1 MADAAEIPQV
11 PAPARPDDLIAA
23 RSARPSRSLPAALV
37 ATARPKQWVKNVL
50 VVAAPAAAGVLN
62 EGSAIFDTF
71 VAFVAFCL
79 AASGTYF
86 LNDAFDVEADRLHA
100 RKRFRPIAAGEVPVR
115 TAQLCGVVLIL
126 CGIGIGF
133 LTGWKLPVVITTYI
147 VFTTTYSAWLKHVAV
162 VDLGMVAAGF
172 VLRLIA
178 GAVAVDVPI
187 SVWFFIVGSF
197 GSLFMVAG
205 KRHAE
210 HLDLGV
216 ERAGHRPTLSE
227 YSLEYLGYV
236 RSVASGVAM
245 VGYCLWAF
253 EKSTGIAGV
262 PWYELSI
269 VPFVLAILRY
279 ALLVE
284 RGEGGAPEEIV
295 LRDRPLQVMGVLW
308 ALTVGIGLYVA

>member
-1 MADAAEIPQV
+1 MADAAELPQAPAAPRASDPEP
-11 PAPARPDDLIAA
+11 PAPAA
-23 RSARPSRSLPAALV
+23 RSRTRALV
-37 ATARPKQWVKNVL
+37 AEARPRQWVKNVL
-50 VVAAPAAAGVLN
+50 VVAAPAAAGVLG
-62 EGSAIFDTF
+62 EGEVLFDTA

-100 RKRFRPIAAGEVPVR
+100 KKRLRPIAAGDLSVR
-115 TAQLCGVVLIL
+115 TAQVVGTVLLLAGVGV
-126 CGIGIGF
+126 GF
-133 LTGWKLPVVITTYI
+133 LTGWRLPVVVGIYI
-147 VFTTTYSAWLKHVAV
+147 VFTTAYSAWLKHVAV

-172 VLRLIA
+172 LLRLIG

-187 SVWFFIVGSF
+187 SVWFLIVGGF

-216 ERAGHRPTLSE
+216 ERAGHRATLSE
-227 YSLEYLGYV
+227 YSVEYLGYV
-236 RSVASGVAM
+236 RSVASGVTM
-245 VGYCLWAF
+245 VAYCLWAF
-253 EKSTGIAGV
+253 DTAIHETGIV
-262 PWYELSI
+262 WFEISTI
-269 VPFVLAILRY
+269 PFVLVVLRY

-295 LRDRPLQVMGVLW
+295 LGDRALQIFGVLW
-308 ALTVGIGLYVA
+308 AAIVGIGLYAT